1 MYIHKL
7 NALFNSYNMYV
18 YFVALSSFGFL
29 SSIAISQ
36 SAQSESVPSN
46 STSQHVLPADIKSG
60 DKSRK
65 RSAHSDQPARKK
77 YFKASAVEAEF
88 LDMKMQLEQLVKTSS
103 PEKVFEQCKSLMAS
117 HEPDIALF
125 SNKQLNGLKE
135 CKLVPEILQRLSSY
149 FKWSDH
155 SVLHELVK
163 ACDNPEAEM
172 LLHQFD
178 SQVDLFLPITEYPI
192 PQPIP
197 SMAPYDTSTQTILAI
212 KLDTELSTISL
223 EQVIELQCL
232 IQNALKITNHCLQ
245 LTATKKSSAILYWMI
260 PKCISH
266 LITKLMQHDSSFFDQ
281 RIIEICVYP
290 GTLFVSANSL
300 QLGSLS
306 FINQINDLVR
316 MHTHKLSNKY
326 AYVCLSLYYFV
337 NRFPGMKKKSGQW
350 NLAIW
355 R

>member
-1 MYIHKL
+1 MYLHKL
-7 NALFNSYNMYV
+7 NALFKSHNNIYV
-18 YFVALSSFGFL
+18 NFAALSSFGFL

-46 STSQHVLPADIKSG
+46 STSQHVLPVDVKSG

-65 RSAHSDQPARKK
+65 RSAHSDQPAGKK

-178 SQVDLFLPITEYPI
+178 SQLDLSLPITEYPM
-192 PQPIP
+192 PQPVP
-197 SMAPYDTSTQTILAI
+197 SMAPYDTSTQTILAV
-212 KLDTELSTISL
+212 KLDAELSTLSL
-223 EQVIELQCL
+223 QQVTELERL
-232 IQNALKITNHCLQ
+232 IQKGVKITEHCLQ
-245 LTATKKSSAILYWMI
+245 LTAAKKSSAILYWMI

-266 LITKLMQHDSSFFDQ
+266 LITKLVHHSSFNDRRVQ
-281 RIIEICVYP
+281 EICVYP
-290 GTLFVSANSL
+290 GTLFVSASSL

-306 FINQINDLVR
+306 FLGQINHLVC
-316 MHTHKLSNKY
+316 T
-326 AYVCLSLYYFV
+326 
-337 NRFPGMKKKSGQW
+337 
-350 NLAIW
+350 
-355 R
+355 